1 MDSPSNIRTSAKACL
16 RNICDRSVSM
26 RVPSVTKQHVFLR
39 CSDPILGLLLTRR
52 RFVTQKD
59 SVAGAAPLQASAPA
73 PPPHPKTPL
82 TKALPEFLIIPRRPD
97 NQHPAALLRRPSRRS
112 TPI

>member
-59 SVAGAAPLQASAPA
+59 SVAGAAPLLASAHARHLHPQPA
-73 PPPHPKTPL
+73 LEKAVLEILVIPRKTHRPHPPHL
-82 TKALPEFLIIPRRPD
+82 
-97 NQHPAALLRRPSRRS
+97 
-112 TPI
+112 